1 MIRKI
6 SILAVAAVIIAFA
19 AGQAP
24 AQHKWHGGLK
34 LGFNSSQ
41 FRGDSVTKTM
51 FDPGAGYYITGSVSD
66 KLPGFV
72 GGGFFRRD
80 FGTWFAVQLE
90 LLYIQKG
97 GQGPVSGQ
105 LRLEI
110 NDNLTY
116 DGTVEGD
123 LTLRMDY
130 VEFPLLAVFRFPRDE
145 KDKIGFIA
153 EIGPSVGYNTRAEA
167 QLTGKATVPLPDGSN
182 RVQNFDQKIPIHAN
196 INRWAVT
203 GVVGAALEFYLAKQ
217 TIVID
222 GRYEF
227 DVTSISS
234 DQSTY
239 NHTFSLTVAFMA
251 PITK

>member
-6 SILAVAAVIIAFA
+6 CILAVAAVIIALA

-34 LGFNSSQ
+34 AGFASSQ
-41 FRGDSVTKTM
+41 FKGDSVS
-51 FDPGAGYYITGSVSD
+51 PWVYNPVAGYYITGTVGD

-90 LLYIQKG
+90 LLYVQKG
-97 GQGPVSGQ
+97 GQGPINGVLQ
-105 LRLEI
+105 LEV

-116 DGTVEGD
+116 DGTVEGN
-123 LTLRMDY
+123 LTVRMDY

-145 KDKIGFIA
+145 VDKIGFIA
-153 EIGPSVGYNTRAEA
+153 EIGPSVGYNTRAVA
-167 QLTGKATVPLPDGSN
+167 QLTGEATVPLPDGSN
-182 RVQNFDQKIPIHAN
+182 RVQNIDEEIPINGN

-203 GVVGAALEFYLAKQ
+203 GVVGAALEFYLARQ
-217 TIVID
+217 TIVLD

-227 DVTSISS
+227 YVTSISS
-234 DQSTY
+234 EQSTY
-239 NHTFSLTVAFMA
+239 NHTFSLTIGFMA
-251 PITK
+251 AITK

>member
-6 SILAVAAVIIAFA
+6 SILAVAAGIIALA

-34 LGFNSSQ
+34 AGFASSQ
-41 FRGDSVTKTM
+41 FKGDPVAKWVYN
-51 FDPGAGYYITGSVSD
+51 PIAGYYLTGNVGN

-80 FGTWFAVQLE
+80 FDTWFAVQLE

-97 GQGPVSGQ
+97 GQGPVSGNFK
-105 LRLEI
+105 LEA

-116 DGTVEGD
+116 DGVVNGD
-123 LTLRMDY
+123 LTVRMDY
-130 VEFPLLAVFRFPRDE
+130 VEFPLLAVFRFP
-145 KDKIGFIA
+145 KDDAGKVGFTA
-153 EIGPSVGYNTRAEA
+153 EVGPSVGYNTRAEA
-167 QLTGKATVPLPDGSN
+167 QLTGEATVPLPDGSN
-182 RVQNFDQKIPIHAN
+182 RVQNIDERIPINGN

-217 TIVID
+217 TIVLD

-227 DVTSISS
+227 DVTSISA
-234 DQSTY
+234 DQSSY
-239 NHTFSLTVAFMA
+239 NHTFSLTIGFMA

>member
-1 MIRKI
+1 MTRKI
-6 SILAVAAVIIAFA
+6 SILAVAAVIIALA

-24 AQHKWHGGLK
+24 AQNKWHGGLK
-34 LGFNSSQ
+34 AGFASSQ
-41 FRGDSVTKTM
+41 FKGDSAAKWVYN
-51 FDPGAGYYITGSVSD
+51 PGVPYYLTGNMGD

-97 GQGPVSGQ
+97 GQGPVTGQ
-105 LRLEI
+105 FRLEV

-116 DGTVEGD
+116 DGDFNGD
-123 LTLRMDY
+123 MSVRMDY
-130 VEFPLLAVFRFPRDE
+130 VEFPLLAVFRFP
-145 KDKIGFIA
+145 KDDVGKVGFVA
-153 EIGPSVGYNTRAEA
+153 EVGPSVGYNTRAEA
-167 QLTGKATVPLPDGSN
+167 QLTGQATVPLPDGSN
-182 RVQNFDQKIPIHAN
+182 RVQNIDERIPIQAN

-217 TIVID
+217 TIVLD

-239 NHTFSLTVAFMA
+239 NHTFSLTIGFMA